1 MSESS
6 FQKWERSQKQ
16 EPVSRPTKQE
26 PVSRPTKQEPVSR
39 LTAKDRFRQL
49 PTIIKSDN
57 FAFLIFAFFTFVAAV
72 IIIFATADSSHENGG
87 GIYWDV
93 SEIYGLGLLVWL
105 VLNALWI
112 WFVKRSGRKMKEYQ
126 KRDAEIRAYK
136 KKELA
141 RIKSSMT
148 PAQWAQY
155 QLDMEIKENLERQQR
170 NSNTTTT
177 TTYGMFTDFSN

>member
-1 MSESS
+1 MSESNY
-6 FQKWERSQKQ
+6 QKWEKSQKQ
-16 EPVSRPTKQE
+16 DVFSQSTAKE
-26 PVSRPTKQEPVSR
+26 EPVSR
-39 LTAKDRFRQL
+39 LTAKGRFRQL
-49 PTIIKSDN
+49 PTILKSDN
-57 FAFLIFAFFTFVAAV
+57 FAFLTFAFITFVSAV
-72 IIIFATADSSHENGG
+72 IIISATAASSYENGG

-112 WFVKRSGRKMKEYQ
+112 WWVKRSSRKMKENL

-148 PAQWAQY
+148 PAQWDQY
-155 QLDMEIKENLERQQR
+155 QLDMEIKENLERLQR
-170 NSNTTTT
+170 NSNNTTTT
-177 TTYGMFTDFSN
+177 TRYGMFGDFGS